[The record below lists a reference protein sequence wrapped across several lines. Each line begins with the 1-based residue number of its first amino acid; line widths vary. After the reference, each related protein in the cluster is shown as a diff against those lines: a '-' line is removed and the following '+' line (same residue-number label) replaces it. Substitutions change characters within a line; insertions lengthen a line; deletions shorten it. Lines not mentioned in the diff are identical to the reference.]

1 MQIVREFLSQGRI
14 ETALDRLQQIIDPYH
29 ANEVILLKTRYNT
42 ISSSKRKGII
52 SNDELNLELAKIT
65 SSILELCKE
74 KSTGKPVNSEP
85 IIKKEPEPMN
95 KLKKFNEIFESLHKD
110 YKGENFTKNVVL
122 QYITDLNNVF
132 ENTAFS
138 AYGQTL
144 KSYDWDDLTRPERVQ
159 RCKEVLDSFIQSE
172 EKLRL
177 RISGQQAKLN
187 NTITLDESIQL
198 FFDRPSVKSW
208 QNLSTQLT
216 ERFQNAG
223 LYGPGVWTA
232 FNNWQNKLNELT
244 DELSFAMEFNF
255 DYKSDFGDF
264 LKTNLNPKNFNY

>member
-14 ETALDRLQQIIDPYH
+14 ETALDRLEQIIEPYH
-29 ANEVILLKTRYNT
+29 ANDVLLLKSRYSANKRAEWNGG
-42 ISSSKRKGII
+42 SSNEEIRRENNS
-52 SNDELNLELAKIT
+52 IT
-65 SSILELCKE
+65 NAILELCKE

-85 IIKKEPEPMN
+85 IIETKPEPMS
-95 KLKKFNEIFESLHKD
+95 KLKKFNEIFEALHKD
-110 YKGENFTKNVVL
+110 YNGENFTKNVVL

-138 AYGQTL
+138 AYARTL
-144 KSYDWDDLTRPERVQ
+144 NAYDWDDLTRPERVQ
-159 RCKEVLDSFIQSE
+159 RCKEVLDAFIQNE

-198 FFDRPSVKSW
+198 FFDRPSIKSW
-208 QNLSTQLT
+208 LNLSTQLT

-223 LYGPGVWTA
+223 LYDPAVLTA
-232 FNNWQNKLNELT
+232 FNNWKNKLNELT
-244 DELSFAMEFNF
+244 DELSFAMDFNF
-255 DYKSDFGDF
+255 EYREDFGAF
-264 LKTNLNPKNFNY
+264 LRTNLNPKNFNY